1 MRGDDEMGSMDNNK
15 SYWLVA
21 GCASGLESLVQ
32 EEVELFGGQDIV
44 AGVGIVRWYGTLES
58 AYRCCLWSR
67 FASRVFLELWQFP
80 ITDED
85 SLYNVSLSAHWSEH
99 LTEET
104 TFAVSCT
111 LSGESRITHSRFAA
125 LRLKDGLV
133 DYFRAR
139 TGTRPS
145 VKTDRPEVQVH
156 LHIENNVAT
165 ISLDLSGESLHRR
178 GYRDA
183 SGKAP
188 LKETL
193 GAAIVALGNWLSDP
207 QTLID
212 PMCGTGTLLIEA
224 ALMFGDIAPGLS
236 RRYYAFAGWL
246 GHDDQLWRGLV
257 DEASVREELGE
268 NKKWPLIIGYD
279 CDPTVVRAARKNV
292 QLAGLDQYITIKQGE
307 VASLQAPGNNGMLLS
322 NLPFGERLSE
332 TELVAQLYRGYGRIL
347 RQRFPGWTVGVFI
360 ANPELTDSFGLSW
373 TQKHRLFNGSIPC
386 RLLIGQVGGGDQ
398 VFRWQPQA
406 HIKGESENEFENEFA
421 NRFRKNLK
429 HMLKW
434 SEVEGVSCF
443 RVYDRDLPEYNF
455 SIDLYGKWVHI
466 QEWAPPK
473 TIDPQIATARLGS
486 AVIAVKEILGT
497 RSDRVF
503 LKTRERQKGRK
514 QYEKKGNN
522 RKMYEIKEGSCS
534 FLVNFTDYLDTGLFL
549 DHRPIRQRIFGLAKG
564 KRFLN
569 LYGYTGTATVHAAMG
584 GAQSTTTVDLSATY
598 QHWTRMNL
606 ALNGLGEVTNRV
618 EKADCLEWL
627 AACHTTYDL
636 IFIDPPTFSNTKK
649 EMRVFDIQED
659 HEHLLQLAMSCLDIN
674 GLLIFSTNF
683 RRFSLAENLFEKYSV
698 TDISRQSLPLDFS
711 RDKKIHKCW
720 ELRYKNKTTGLAVDE
735 KPDNIWG
742 KRS

>member
-1 MRGDDEMGSMDNNK
+1 MSGGNEKVFRDNNK
-15 SYWLVA
+15 SYLIVA
-21 GCASGLESLVQ
+21 GCAAGLENLVL
-32 EEVELFGGQDIV
+32 EEVGLFGGKDVV
-44 AGVGIVRWYGTLES
+44 AGIGVVRWSGTLES

-67 FASRVFLELWQFP
+67 FASRIFLELWQFP
-80 ITDED
+80 VTDED
-85 SLYNVSLSAHWSEH
+85 SLYNAACSAGWNEH

-111 LSGESRITHSRFAA
+111 LSGESHITHSRFAA

-139 TGTRPS
+139 TGKRPS
-145 VKTDRPEVQVH
+145 VKTDRPEIQVH
-156 LHIENNVAT
+156 LHIENNIAT

-193 GAAIVALGNWLSDP
+193 GAAIVALSNWLQDS
-207 QTLID
+207 QTLVD

-236 RRYYAFAGWL
+236 RRYYAFMGWL
-246 GHDDQLWRGLV
+246 GHDAELWSRLV

-268 NKKWPLIIGYD
+268 NKNWPLIVGYD
-279 CDPTVVRAARKNV
+279 CDPLVVRAARKNV
-292 QLAGLDQYITIKQGE
+292 QLAGLDQYITIKQGD
-307 VASLQAPGNNGMLLS
+307 VANLEAPGKNGMLLS

-347 RQRFPGWTVGVFI
+347 RQRFPDWKVGVFI
-360 ANPELTDSFGLSW
+360 ANPELTDSFGLPW
-373 TQKHRLFNGSIPC
+373 DQKHRLFNGSIAC
-386 RLLIGQVGGGDQ
+386 RLLIGQVVGGEQ
-398 VFRWQPQA
+398 NFRWQPQA
-406 HIKGESENEFENEFA
+406 PTKGELENEFA
-421 NRFRKNLK
+421 NRLFKNLK
-429 HMLKW
+429 HMLRW
-434 SEVEGVSCF
+434 AEVEGISCF

-455 SIDLYGKWVHI
+455 SIDIYGKWIHI

-486 AVIAVKEILGT
+486 AVIAVKEILGA

-522 RKMYEIKEGSCS
+522 RKMYEVKEGNCS

-549 DHRPIRQRIFGLAKG
+549 DHRPIRQRIFALAGG

-584 GAQSTTTVDLSATY
+584 GALSTTTVDLSANY
-598 QHWTRMNL
+598 LQWTRMNL
-606 ALNGLGEVTNRV
+606 ALNGLGEVTNKV
-618 EKADCLEWL
+618 EKADCIEWL
-627 AACHTTYDL
+627 GACRTTFDL

-659 HEHLLQLAMSCLDIN
+659 HERLINLAMSCLDIN

-683 RRFSLAENLFEKYSV
+683 RRFSLAKVLCEKYTV
-698 TDISRQSLPLDFS
+698 TDISKQSLPLDFS
-711 RDKKIHKCW
+711 RDKKIHQCW
-720 ELRYKNKTTGLAVDE
+720 EFRHQTRLPKPVVVE
-735 KPDNIWG
+735 KHDNIWG
-742 KRS
+742 TRS

>member
-1 MRGDDEMGSMDNNK
+1 MMFGGEELAFEDQKIYDV
-15 SYWLVA
+15 VA
-21 GCASGLESLVQ
+21 GCASGLEILVQ
-32 EEVELFGGQDIV
+32 GEVHLFGGQDVIV
-44 AGVGIVRWYGTLES
+44 GVGVVRWRGTLES

-67 FASRVFLELWQFP
+67 FASRVFLELWQFAV
-80 ITDED
+80 TDED
-85 SLYNVSLSAHWSEH
+85 SLYNASLSANWREH
-99 LTEET
+99 LTEDT
-104 TFAVSCT
+104 TFAVGCT

-133 DYFRAR
+133 DHFRAD
-139 TGTRPS
+139 TGKRPS
-145 VKTDRPEVQVH
+145 VKTDRPGVQIH

-165 ISLDLSGESLHRR
+165 IALDLSGESLHRR

-193 GAAIVALGNWLSDP
+193 GAAIVALSGWLQDP

-224 ALMFGDIAPGLS
+224 ALMFADSAPGLS
-236 RRYYAFAGWL
+236 RSYYGFMGWL
-246 GHDDQLWRGLV
+246 GHDDQLWRSLV
-257 DEASVREELGE
+257 AEAVLREEAGE
-268 NKKWPLIIGYD
+268 NKDWPRIIGYD
-279 CDPTVVRAARKNV
+279 CDPTVVRAARKNT
-292 QLAGLDQYITIKQGE
+292 QLAGLDQHITIKQGE
-307 VASLQAPGNNGMLLS
+307 VANLQAPAHCGLLLS

-332 TELVAQLYRGYGRIL
+332 TELVTQLYRGYGRIL
-347 RQRFPGWTVGVFI
+347 RQRFPGWRVGVFI

-373 TQKHRLFNGSIPC
+373 ENKYRLYNGSIPC
-386 RLLIGQVGGGDQ
+386 RLLTGLVVGGEQ
-398 VFRWQPQA
+398 EFRWQPALQ
-406 HIKGESENEFENEFA
+406 INDESGNEFA

-429 HMLKW
+429 QMLRWAEK
-434 SEVEGVSCF
+434 EGVSCF
-443 RVYDRDLPEYNF
+443 RVYDRDLPEYNI

-473 TIDPQIATARLGS
+473 TIDPQIAAARLGS

-497 RSDRVF
+497 RSDRAF

-522 RKMYEIKEGSCS
+522 RKMYEVKEGKCS

-549 DHRPIRQRIFGLAKG
+549 DHRPMREKISALAKG

-569 LYGYTGTATVHAAMG
+569 LYGYTGTATVHAALG
-584 GAQSTTTVDLSATY
+584 GALSTTTVDLSATY
-598 QHWTRMNL
+598 LQWTRMNL
-606 ALNGLGEVTNRV
+606 ALNGLGEITNRV
-618 EKADCLEWL
+618 EKADCLLWL
-627 AACHTTYDL
+627 GECSTTYDL

-659 HEHLLQLAMSCLDIN
+659 HVRLLHLAMSCLDIN

-683 RRFSLAENLFEKYSV
+683 RRFHLAESLLEKYAV
-698 TDISRQSLPLDFS
+698 TDISKQSLPFDFS
-711 RDKKIHKCW
+711 RDPKIHKCW
-720 ELRYKNKTTGLAVDE
+720 EFRHPAGTITSTMRQKE
-735 KPDNIWG
+735 NIWR
-742 KRS
+742 KQS